1 MGNDHIANFEQ
12 MNYKPIYTLG
22 RAVDDIYE
30 MKGYRSDLLLCD
42 SQENYYE
49 LNYILPDTIKNGFDE
64 YTNCYFD
71 INTIV
76 IQDLKFETIVES
88 IRELHRRNYVESLEK
103 LTIEQLENHF
113 FPKEKWEKYD
123 IRI

>member
-1 MGNDHIANFEQ
+1 
-12 MNYKPIYTLG
+12 MNYKLIYTLG

-30 MKGYRSDLLLCD
+30 MKGYRGDLLLCD
-42 SQENYYE
+42 SLENYYE

-64 YTNCYFD
+64 YTSCYFD

-88 IRELHRRNYVESLEK
+88 IRELHRRDYVESLEQ
-103 LTIEQLENHF
+103 LTIERLENHF
-113 FPKEKWEKYD
+113 FPKEKWEIYD
-123 IRI
+123 IKM